1 MNVDAPPSSAP
12 GTAALTARGI
22 EVGYRDRCVISDL
35 DLEIPAG
42 AVTSVIGPNGCGKST
57 LLKALCRLLP
67 LRAGEVTVDG
77 TPLSRVPSR
86 TLARKMGFLPQNPVA
101 PEGVLVAD
109 LVVLGRH
116 PHRSWIRQWAA
127 DDDEVVREA
136 LELTGVVDLADR
148 PVDALSGGQ
157 RQRVWLSMALAQQTD
172 ILLLDEPTT
181 YLDLAHS
188 LDVLDLIDSLQAG
201 HGRTVVMVLHDLAL
215 ACRYSD
221 NLVVMQHGA
230 VVAQGDPADIITEE
244 LLDSVFGLNAR
255 ILADPVSDRPLIV
268 PVGRRRLHASD

>member
-1 MNVDAPPSSAP
+1 MNTDTHTRPAP
-12 GTAALTARGI
+12 GVTALTARGI
-22 EVGYRDRCVISDL
+22 DVGYRDQRVISGL
-35 DLEIPAG
+35 DIDIPRG

-67 LRAGEVTVDG
+67 LRAGEVTIDG

-86 TLARKMGFLPQNPVA
+86 VLARRLGVLPQNPVA

-127 DDDEVVREA
+127 DDDDAVREA
-136 LELTGVVDLADR
+136 LELTGVADLADR
-148 PVDALSGGQ
+148 AVDSLSGGQ

-188 LDVLDLIDSLQAG
+188 LDVLDLIDSMQAD

-221 NLVVMQHGA
+221 NLVVMRDGA
-230 VVAQGDPADIITEE
+230 VVAQGDPADIVTEE

-255 ILADPVSDRPLIV
+255 ILPDPVSDRPLIV
-268 PVGRRRLHASD
+268 PVG

>member
-1 MNVDAPPSSAP
+1 MNTDTHTRSAP
-12 GTAALTARGI
+12 GATALTARGI
-22 EVGYRDRCVISDL
+22 DVGYRDQRVISGL
-35 DLEIPAG
+35 DIDIPRG

-67 LRAGEVTVDG
+67 LRAGEVTIDG

-86 TLARKMGFLPQNPVA
+86 VLARRLGVLPQNPVA

-127 DDDEVVREA
+127 DDDDAVREA
-136 LELTGVVDLADR
+136 LELTGVADLADR
-148 PVDALSGGQ
+148 AVDSLSGGQ

-188 LDVLDLIDSLQAG
+188 LDVLDLIDSMQAD

-221 NLVVMQHGA
+221 NLVVMRDGA
-230 VVAQGDPADIITEE
+230 VVAQGDPADIVTEE

-255 ILADPVSDRPLIV
+255 ILPDPVSDRPLIV
-268 PVGRRRLHASD
+268 PVGRRRLTGVA

>member
-1 MNVDAPPSSAP
+1 MNTDTHTHTAP
-12 GTAALTARGI
+12 GATALTARGI
-22 EVGYRDRCVISDL
+22 DVGYRDHRVISGL
-35 DLEIPAG
+35 DIDIPRG

-67 LRAGEVTVDG
+67 LRAGEVTIDG

-86 TLARKMGFLPQNPVA
+86 VLARRLGVLPQNPVA

-127 DDDEVVREA
+127 DDDDAVREA
-136 LELTGVVDLADR
+136 LELTGVADLADR
-148 PVDALSGGQ
+148 AVDSLSGGQ

-188 LDVLDLIDSLQAG
+188 LDVLDLIDSMQAD

-221 NLVVMQHGA
+221 NLVVMRDGA
-230 VVAQGDPADIITEE
+230 VVAQGDPADIVTEE

-255 ILADPVSDRPLIV
+255 ILPDPVSDRPLIV
-268 PVGRRRLHASD
+268 PVGRRRLTGVA

>member
-1 MNVDAPPSSAP
+1 MNTDTHTRPAP
-12 GTAALTARGI
+12 GATALTARGI
-22 EVGYRDRCVISDL
+22 DVGYRDQRVISGL
-35 DLEIPAG
+35 DIDIPRG

-67 LRAGEVTVDG
+67 LRAGEVTIDG

-86 TLARKMGFLPQNPVA
+86 VLARRLGVLPQNPVA

-127 DDDEVVREA
+127 DDDDAVREA
-136 LELTGVVDLADR
+136 LELTGVADLADR
-148 PVDALSGGQ
+148 AVDSLSGGQ

-188 LDVLDLIDSLQAG
+188 LDVLDLIDSMQAD

-221 NLVVMQHGA
+221 NLVVMRDGA
-230 VVAQGDPADIITEE
+230 VVAQGDPADIVTEE

-255 ILADPVSDRPLIV
+255 ILPDPVSDRPLIV
-268 PVGRRRLHASD
+268 PVGRRRLTGVA